1 MLHTHTHTHTL
12 NKRTLHLTSIL
23 PAMTV
28 ILLELQWGLSFI
40 AFLLF
45 LAEYGIRYAIY

>member
-1 MLHTHTHTHTL
+1 ML

-23 PAMTV
+23 PAVT

-40 AFLLF
+40 TFLMF